1 MQNYPCNYN
10 PTTAPDRAADHY
22 GPCAGWEDLA
32 DETLLVALG
41 RIEEFSRELDDRG
54 ANVSAL
60 AKAVQSLLADI
71 EEWRNQ

>member
-1 MQNYPCNYN
+1 MPQPDNYN

-32 DETLLVALG
+32 DETLLAALG
-41 RIEEFSRELDDRG
+41 HIEEFSRELNDRG
-54 ANVSAL
+54 ADVSAL

-71 EEWRNQ
+71 EEWRNR